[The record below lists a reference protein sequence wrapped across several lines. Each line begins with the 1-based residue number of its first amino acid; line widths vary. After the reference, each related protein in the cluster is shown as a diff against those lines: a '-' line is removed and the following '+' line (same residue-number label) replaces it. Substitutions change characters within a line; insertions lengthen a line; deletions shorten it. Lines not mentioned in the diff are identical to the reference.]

1 MLGNIIIE
9 AAGKVENRR
18 IVSIEGGIPQIE
30 VTVSQT
36 GTICAAEVSILITY
50 LNFPNA
56 DETIYTEGNG
66 VIMTKDGNANPL
78 TWTGQGVAKITGQ
91 ISKNVGSIFFNTT
104 TNKKL
109 SFLNNSVGVFEYFDE
124 DHGNVRG
131 TIWEWK

>member
-9 AAGKVENRR
+9 STSKVENRR

-36 GTICAAEVSILITY
+36 GILHTVEVSVLITY

-56 DETIYTEGNG
+56 DGTIYTIGEG
-66 VIMTKDGNANPL
+66 VIMTKDGSADPL
-78 TWTGQGVAKITGQ
+78 TWTGQEVAKITGQ
-91 ISKNVGSIFFNTT
+91 IGKNVGSIFFNTT

-109 SFLNNSVGVFEYFDE
+109 SFLNNSVGVCLSALMKSMEM
-124 DHGNVRG
+124 
-131 TIWEWK
+131 